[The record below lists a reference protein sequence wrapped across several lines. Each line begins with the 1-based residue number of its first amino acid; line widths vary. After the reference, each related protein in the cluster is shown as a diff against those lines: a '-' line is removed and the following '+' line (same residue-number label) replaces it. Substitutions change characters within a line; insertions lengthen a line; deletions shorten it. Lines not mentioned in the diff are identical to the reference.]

1 LEKQIIDRTSPAPLH
16 GQVRRHQAGLQRFQC
31 TSYGGKPVMK
41 EDAMRWTVSTARY
54 VGRSAV
60 TLSVGFALVLSA
72 ASAARA
78 QQSAAQ
84 GRTVEGVWYVQVTLR
99 NCTTGVALA
108 PAVNSLVT
116 FAAGGTLQ
124 ESVGGGG
131 FVPGQR
137 SNGHGTWTH
146 KGGQTYDQRFVS
158 MINFATAPGPG
169 PGFEAGWMKVQHTVE
184 VIDVDHIESAGTN
197 SFYRLNGEVYRTGCS
212 TATGTRFE

>member
-1 LEKQIIDRTSPAPLH
+1 MS
-16 GQVRRHQAGLQRFQC
+16 
-31 TSYGGKPVMK
+31 
-41 EDAMRWTVSTARY
+41 WTVSTARH

-60 TLSVGFALVLSA
+60 TLSMGLALLLSA
-72 ASAARA
+72 AGVASA
-78 QQSAAQ
+78 QQSAAEA
-84 GRTVEGVWYVQVTLR
+84 RTLKSVWYVQVTIR
-99 NCTTGVALA
+99 DCATGFALA

-124 ESVGGGG
+124 ESSGGGG
-131 FVPGQR
+131 FAPSQR

-146 KGGQTYDQRFVS
+146 KGGHTYDQRFVS

-184 VIDVDHIESAGTN
+184 LTGADHIESVGTN